1 LNIDNSH
8 LVRTDINWHFS
19 LAPPWRPG
27 FMSKGTN
34 DRRAKEAQQKTLGTT
49 PPPLS
54 EKLIAKLQ
62 MAVGAA
68 QRKRMPDPSDASAGE
83 FPERRR

>member
-1 LNIDNSH
+1 
-8 LVRTDINWHFS
+8 
-19 LAPPWRPG
+19 
-27 FMSKGTN
+27 MSKGTN
-34 DRRAKEAQQKTLGTT
+34 DGRPKEGRPKEGRPKTGEAT

-68 QRKRMPDPSDASAGE
+68 QRKRMPDPGDASASE
-83 FPERRR
+83 SPEKDP

>member
-1 LNIDNSH
+1 
-8 LVRTDINWHFS
+8 
-19 LAPPWRPG
+19 
-27 FMSKGTN
+27 MSKGTN
-34 DRRAKEAQQKTLGTT
+34 EGRSKEGRPKTDQAS

-68 QRKRMPDPSDASAGE
+68 QRKRMPDPSDASASE
-83 FPERRR
+83 SPERQP

>member
-1 LNIDNSH
+1 
-8 LVRTDINWHFS
+8 
-19 LAPPWRPG
+19 
-27 FMSKGTN
+27 MSKGTN
-34 DRRAKEAQQKTLGTT
+34 DGRPKEVRSKTGEAT

-68 QRKRMPDPSDASAGE
+68 QRKRMPDPGDASASE
-83 FPERRR
+83 SPEGSPDA

>member
-1 LNIDNSH
+1 
-8 LVRTDINWHFS
+8 
-19 LAPPWRPG
+19 
-27 FMSKGTN
+27 MSKGTN
-34 DRRAKEAQQKTLGTT
+34 DGRPKEGRPKTGEAT

-68 QRKRMPDPSDASAGE
+68 QRKRTPDPSDDSAGE
-83 FPERRR
+83 SPSPAAVLPPT

>member
-1 LNIDNSH
+1 
-8 LVRTDINWHFS
+8 
-19 LAPPWRPG
+19 
-27 FMSKGTN
+27 MSKGTN
-34 DRRAKEAQQKTLGTT
+34 DGRPKEDRPKTGEAT

-68 QRKRMPDPSDASAGE
+68 QRKRMPDPVDDSAGE
-83 FPERRR
+83 SPERQP